1 MKAKVVVLGNNVYF
15 ISDEGHS
22 IGGGDYY
29 ITWDIGKENYKLFR
43 SKHGEYPK
51 SSHAKVVASNDS
63 GIKCPR
69 VPSYYSAEFVT
80 RTPVKEVLLDSRPSR
95 MIGEDGIEILQLR
108 GDNQV
113 NILSGYSLEV
123 TESPTTDISL
133 NTAQIEVK
141 LTPEDILNAKFFKT
155 LIRIEGKLN
164 KVEHDRDNSDED
176 VTYRASDV
184 FNMLA
189 GIKHTLLA
197 EIKNLSES
205 IKV

>member
-1 MKAKVVVLGNNVYF
+1 MKAKVVALGNNVYF
-15 ISDEGHS
+15 ISDEGHG
-22 IGGGDYY
+22 IVGGDYY

-80 RTPVKEVLLDSRPSR
+80 RTPVKEV
-95 MIGEDGIEILQLR
+95 ILESVAVCSPETQKNISALKL
-108 GDNQV
+108 NVNYEV
-113 NILSGYSLEV
+113 NILSGSAIETKV
-123 TESPTTDISL
+123 AEIPTPNISL

-155 LIRIEGKLN
+155 LMAIEGRIRKA
-164 KVEHDRDNSDED
+164 EHDKDEAA
-176 VTYRASDV
+176 YSSSDV
-184 FNMLA
+184 FNALSD
-189 GIKHTLLA
+189 IKSTLLA
-197 EIKNLSES
+197 EIRNLSES